1 MWTLRHP
8 LVGSFTE
15 DPEVARLATAAM
27 AVLSGM
33 QLADAISTGA
43 HGVLRG
49 IGQQHIGGY
58 ANLAG
63 HYLFSLP
70 VGLGLAFWLDWG
82 LLGLWTGMALGVAG

>member
-1 MWTLRHP
+1 MS
-8 LVGSFTE
+8 V
-15 DPEVARLATAAM
+15 LA
-27 AVLSGM
+27 GM
-33 QLADAISTGA
+33 QLADAICTGA

-70 VGLGLAFWLDWG
+70 VGLWLAFGLGWG
-82 LLGLWTGMALGVAG
+82 LFGLWIGMAVGVAG